1 MSINSIIIDINQI
14 RAAETKLLVSQ
25 ISYLNL
31 MNIFTNVLDVP
42 EYITENRIHLLIM
55 NPEEQNIGTLEFMR
69 SFDFKPYL
77 IFIAEDEKF
86 AVKGF
91 ELGCTDFLLKPVTHG
106 RFTLAAERVL
116 NQYIKDLMQSPSVN
130 GTVRSEE
137 GFIFI
142 KTEFHYQKVNIADIL
157 YIKGQGDY
165 LLIVTTCG
173 KIMTLLN
180 FANMINI
187 LPTGKFFRIH
197 KSYIVPI
204 DKISTIEK
212 SHVLINDMQI
222 PIGDVYSSQFFELL
236 KCRNLVTPG
245 ISPKQAV

>member
-1 MSINSIIIDINQI
+1 MSINSIIIDINHI
-14 RAAETKLLVSQ
+14 RGAETKTLVSQ
-25 ISYLNL
+25 MPFLNL
-31 MNIFTNVLDVP
+31 MGIFTNVLDVP
-42 EYITENRIHLLIM
+42 EYITENRIHLIIM
-55 NPEEQNIGTLEFMR
+55 DPEGQNIGTLEFLR

-77 IFIAEDEKF
+77 IFIAENDRF

-106 RFTLAAERVL
+106 RFALAAERVL
-116 NQYIKDLMQSPSVN
+116 NQYRKDLLQSPGVN
-130 GTVRSEE
+130 GTSRSED

-142 KTEFHYQKVNIADIL
+142 KTEFRYQKVNIADIL

-187 LPTGKFFRIH
+187 LPAWKFFRIH
-197 KSYIVPI
+197 KSFIVPI

-212 SHVLINDMQI
+212 SHVLVNDLQI
-222 PIGDVYSSQFFELL
+222 PIGDVYSAQFFELL
-236 KCRNLVTPG
+236 KCRNLVTAG
-245 ISPKQAV
+245 TSPKQAG